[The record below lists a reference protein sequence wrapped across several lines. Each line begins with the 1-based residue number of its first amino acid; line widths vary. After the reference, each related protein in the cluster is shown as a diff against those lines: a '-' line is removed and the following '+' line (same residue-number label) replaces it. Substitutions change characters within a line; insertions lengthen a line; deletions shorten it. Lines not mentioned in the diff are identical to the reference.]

1 MFFDMEEM
9 ILNKLDHLETLA
21 LLGAKSVLTMNEARL
36 FTGLAKSSL
45 YKLTA
50 NKAIPHYK
58 ADGGKHI
65 YFKKSELEDWMTR
78 NRVSSVLEGEQ
89 AAIAEYLRTKDRK
102 GGMK

>member
-1 MFFDMEEM
+1 MEEM
-9 ILNKLDHLETLA
+9 IINRLTHIETLT
-21 LLGAKSVLTMNEARL
+21 LLGAKSVLTMEEACL
-36 FTGLAKSSL
+36 IIGLAKSSL

-50 NKAIPHYK
+50 NKSIPHYK

-78 NRVSSVLEGEQ
+78 NRVSSILEDEQ
-89 AAIAEYLRTKDRK
+89 TAIAEYLRAKDRK

>member
-1 MFFDMEEM
+1 MEG
-9 ILNKLDHLETLA
+9 IIIDRLTRIETLT
-21 LLGAKSVLTMNEARL
+21 LLAAKSVLTMDEARL
-36 FTGLAKSSL
+36 ITGLAKSSL

-78 NRVSSVLEGEQ
+78 NRVGSVLEEEQ
-89 AAIAEYLRTKDRK
+89 AAIAEYLRLKGAK